1 MVAKKKKPAKV
12 TRPAKKAA
20 RTKKVAPRAKKAART
35 KKPAARRATKAV
47 DPNSPTRPAIMAD
60 LFATRREILATVDQE
75 VCEIVDNAVVRER
88 RVGIASR
95 VLPELVA
102 RDFGPEEAA
111 DLALDYADA
120 LIVKALRPR
129 RQQGEQ
135 VLIRPDRY
143 AHFVEFPRERVL
155 DAPEPNAEPDTPAQ
169 SAPADTTFVGEE
181 DAPSL
186 SAPVLAEPAILEPA
200 SVN

>member
-1 MVAKKKKPAKV
+1 MVAKRKKVTKV

-20 RTKKVAPRAKKAART
+20 RTKKVTRAKKSAA

-47 DPNSPTRPAIMAD
+47 DPYNPTRPAIMAD
-60 LFATRREILATVDQE
+60 VFAARREILATVDRELCE
-75 VCEIVDNAVVRER
+75 VIDTAIRTER
-88 RVGIASR
+88 HIMIAGR

-120 LIVKALRPR
+120 LLVKA
-129 RQQGEQ
+129 
-135 VLIRPDRY
+135 
-143 AHFVEFPRERVL
+143 RERKER
-155 DAPEPNAEPDTPAQ
+155 DAARDTKVPPPLVGVNFA
-169 SAPADTTFVGEE
+169 GEE
-181 DAPSL
+181 DTPDL
-186 SAPVLAEPAILEPA
+186 SAPVPTEPAILEPA

>member
-1 MVAKKKKPAKV
+1 MVAKRKKVTKV

-20 RTKKVAPRAKKAART
+20 RTKKVTRAKKSAA
-35 KKPAARRATKAV
+35 KKPATRRPRTPKLV

-111 DLALDYADA
+111 DLALHYADA
-120 LIVKALRPR
+120 LIEKARDVNR
-129 RQQGEQ
+129 T
-135 VLIRPDRY
+135 
-143 AHFVEFPRERVL
+143 
-155 DAPEPNAEPDTPAQ
+155 PELSLADLPQLADDDDLPAV
-169 SAPADTTFVGEE
+169 SA
-181 DAPSL
+181 
-186 SAPVLAEPAILEPA
+186 SAVAKSAILDQP

>member
-120 LIVKALRPR
+120 LIVKA
-129 RQQGEQ
+129 QETKQ
-135 VLIRPDRY
+135 
-143 AHFVEFPRERVL
+143 
-155 DAPEPNAEPDTPAQ
+155 APELSLADLPQLADDDDLPAVSASVVAE
-169 SAPADTTFVGEE
+169 S
-181 DAPSL
+181 
-186 SAPVLAEPAILEPA
+186 AILDPA

>member
-12 TRPAKKAA
+12 TRPAKKSA
-20 RTKKVAPRAKKAART
+20 RVKKSGTRAKKAATRT
-35 KKPAARRATKAV
+35 PTTRARTRRTEL
-47 DPNSPTRPAIMAD
+47 DPLSPTRPAIMAD
-60 LFATRREILATVDQE
+60 LFAARREILATVDRE
-75 VCEIVDNAVVRER
+75 VCEIVDHATTRER
-88 RVGIASR
+88 RFTIASR

-111 DLALDYADA
+111 DLALHYADA
-120 LIVKALRPR
+120 LIESAR
-129 RQQGEQ
+129 R
-135 VLIRPDRY
+135 
-143 AHFVEFPRERVL
+143 
-155 DAPEPNAEPDTPAQ
+155 PNAGPHTTAQ
-169 SAPADTTFVGEE
+169 STTFAGEE